1 MFYCVIHNFVLYI
14 FICVILLNIT
24 TLTFKGGDYMSA
36 TPTMMTIREIARTGL
51 LSEHALRL
59 LLKEGK
65 LPAIYVGNKALV
77 NYDKLCEQ
85 LHNLDPENALT
96 PQTENQ

>member
-1 MFYCVIHNFVLYI
+1 MVN
-14 FICVILLNIT
+14 
-24 TLTFKGGDYMSA
+24 
-36 TPTMMTIREIARTGL
+36 TPQMMTIREIARTGL

-77 NYDKLCEQ
+77 NYDKLCQE
-85 LHNLDPENALT
+85 LHNLDTDIATKSNT
-96 PQTENQ
+96 

>member
-1 MFYCVIHNFVLYI
+1 MAI
-14 FICVILLNIT
+14 
-24 TLTFKGGDYMSA
+24 
-36 TPTMMTIREIARTGL
+36 TPTMMTIREIAKTGL

-65 LPAIYVGNKALV
+65 LPAIYVGNIALI

-85 LHNLDPENALT
+85 LYNLDAENALT

>member
-1 MFYCVIHNFVLYI
+1 
-14 FICVILLNIT
+14 
-24 TLTFKGGDYMSA
+24 MSA

-65 LPAIYVGNKALV
+65 LPCY
-77 NYDKLCEQ
+77 LCWKQ
-85 LHNLDPENALT
+85 ST
-96 PQTENQ
+96 R

>member
-1 MFYCVIHNFVLYI
+1 MFSKLY
-14 FICVILLNIT
+14 T
-24 TLTFKGGDYMSA
+24 KGGSHMHDN
-36 TPTMMTIREIARTGL
+36 PKMMTIREIAKTGL

-77 NYDKLCEQ
+77 NYDKLRAELQ
-85 LHNLDPENALT
+85 NLDTGLATNT
-96 PQTENQ
+96 QTTD